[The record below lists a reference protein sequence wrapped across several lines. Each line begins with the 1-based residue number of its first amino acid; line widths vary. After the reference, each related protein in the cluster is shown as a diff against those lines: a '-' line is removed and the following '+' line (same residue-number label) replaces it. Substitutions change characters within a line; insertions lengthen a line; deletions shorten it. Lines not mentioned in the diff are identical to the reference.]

1 VICVVALTW
10 FGLVGIGLSYLWNY
24 ENTPG
29 IAAAAP
35 KRWPPESHIQPA
47 RDRAT
52 LILLAHPK
60 CPCTRA
66 SIGELSAIMAHC
78 QGRLNAYVLFM
89 KPEGFTE
96 NWEKTDLWQSAS
108 QIPDVQVISD
118 PSGDE
123 ARRFNAVTSGQTLL
137 YDLKGEL
144 LFSGGITPSR
154 GHSGDNAGK
163 SAIVSIINR
172 EIPDTNVTNVFG
184 CPLFDSNSECR
195 VPRK

>member
-1 VICVVALTW
+1 M
-10 FGLVGIGLSYLWNY
+10 
-24 ENTPG
+24 
-29 IAAAAP
+29 
-35 KRWPPESHIQPA
+35 
-47 RDRAT
+47 
-52 LILLAHPK
+52 LAHPK

-66 SIGELSAIMAHC
+66 SIGELAAIMAHC

-96 NWEKTDLWQSAS
+96 DWEKTDLWQSAS

-118 PSGDE
+118 PSGEE
-123 ARRFNAVTSGQTLL
+123 ARRFSAVTSGQTLL

-172 EIPDTNVTNVFG
+172 EIRIPT
-184 CPLFDSNSECR
+184 
-195 VPRK
+195 